1 MVVVGEAS
9 TNDNIVI
16 YGVYCDIIVSCSE
29 TNITEHYM
37 YMLHVCNNCHRE
49 EQYSVISPWPGD
61 SRILT

>member
-16 YGVYCDIIVSCSE
+16 YRVYCDIIVSCSK
-29 TNITEHYM
+29 TNITQHYM

-49 EQYSVISPWPGD
+49 EK
-61 SRILT
+61 